1 MLSFWVGEV
10 SALAA
15 LEEAGADMAPG
26 GAWKVVEVGV
36 AVETDFVEEE
46 GPAVPGAIVLVV
58 CPCCLGVIYSCFRVT
73 VEKIQEEISLGRGT
87 IRKFAGTWDGKLERM
102 KDVRSGGERS
112 KLRERV
118 SATEL

>member
-46 GPAVPGAIVLVV
+46 GPAVPGAVVLVV
-58 CPCCLGVIYSCFRVT
+58 CPCCRGVIDSCFRVT